1 MQTYSHPFGSSGS
14 APPPHRIS
22 HHTGQILQGKAC
34 VLNISIPCFD
44 IQYTVMT
51 ICVAFVYFIC
61 LTKSYLDMISSVQ
74 EDVGGLFANSN
85 PII

>member
-14 APPPHRIS
+14 APPHRIS

-61 LTKSYLDMISSVQ
+61 LAKSYLDVISSVQ